1 MDDRRIAHGYYK
13 NDDVLSNSDRPQLLS
28 NTEIQ
33 NHLILRE
40 IICPSTESFT
50 FQLGSN
56 LLNFKKIQ
64 IKIIANIGYSCI
76 NRKGSWKRYEDI
88 KSWKRHVKFLSFCN
102 YLLKSYKLMMM

>member
-1 MDDRRIAHGYYK
+1 MDDRGIAHGYYK

-64 IKIIANIGYSCI
+64 IKIIANIGYSYI
-76 NRKGSWKRYEDI
+76 NRKGSWNRYEDI
-88 KSWKRHVKFLSFCN
+88 KSWKRHVKFYRFVIFVKKAIN
-102 YLLKSYKLMMM
+102 